1 MLGNTTKPCLKGVV
15 LVLASKLGSPILLG
29 WSCLLGFVALPPP
42 VVVSSTPPPRACCCL
57 LPLLACKCPFTP
69 WFTLVGGGLVLALTT
84 ALFHRQCTSGVSHSG
99 HAPDVTAS
107 APFTAGLI
115 FTATPGP
122 WRCFEPCPAKL
133 ALPMGDC

>member
-1 MLGNTTKPCLKGVV
+1 MLGELTPKPCLMGVV
-15 LVLASKLGSPILLG
+15 LVLASLLVPPILG
-29 WSCLLGFVALPPP
+29 KSCLRPLAPP

-107 APFTAGLI
+107 APFTVGLI